1 MTPIQGICR
10 PAAPPLDFGKSI
22 SVCLRREPV
31 FPKLGETMNVRF
43 RFAAIVLAAT
53 SLGLAACGSSYY
65 IVKDAE
71 SGHEYYT
78 TNLKHSGDAIT
89 FKDGKTRSTVTLQN
103 SEVTE
108 ITKDQYGASTG
119 AR

>member
-1 MTPIQGICR
+1 MN
-10 PAAPPLDFGKSI
+10 
-22 SVCLRREPV
+22 LR
-31 FPKLGETMNVRF
+31 TRF
-43 RFAAIVLAAT
+43 SAIVLAAT
-53 SLGLAACGSSYY
+53 PLGLGACGSTYY

-71 SGHEYYT
+71 SGNEYYT
-78 TNLKHSGDAIT
+78 TKLMHAGDAIT

>member
-1 MTPIQGICR
+1 
-10 PAAPPLDFGKSI
+10 
-22 SVCLRREPV
+22 
-31 FPKLGETMNVRF
+31 MNVRF
-43 RFAAIVLAAT
+43 RFAAIVLAAIP
-53 SLGLAACGSSYY
+53 LGLVACGSTYY

-71 SGHEYYT
+71 SGREYYT

>member
-1 MTPIQGICR
+1 
-10 PAAPPLDFGKSI
+10 
-22 SVCLRREPV
+22 
-31 FPKLGETMNVRF
+31 MNVRF
-43 RFAAIVLAAT
+43 RFAAIVIAAVP
-53 SLGLAACGSSYY
+53 LGLGACGGTYY

-78 TNLKHSGDAIT
+78 TRLKHSGDAIT
-89 FKDGKTRSTVTLQN
+89 FKDGKSRSTVTLQN

-108 ITKDQYGASTG
+108 ITKDQYGGSTG

>member
-1 MTPIQGICR
+1 
-10 PAAPPLDFGKSI
+10 
-22 SVCLRREPV
+22 
-31 FPKLGETMNVRF
+31 MNVRF
-43 RFAAIVLAAT
+43 AFAAIVLAAIP
-53 SLGLAACGSSYY
+53 LGLAACSSSYY

-71 SGHEYYT
+71 SGREYYT
-78 TNLKHSGDAIT
+78 ANLKRSGDAIT